1 MSPTNLSRRGL
12 LRAASSVAAASTVV
26 ALPIAAFPA
35 AAAPVTSDTSDA
47 ELLALGEKLKPL
59 LVEEFNLRPKYDR
72 AYQRA
77 SDAGGYMKLGTG
89 KDRTEKQQA
98 EADRRFEE
106 ESKRSG
112 YDRLCAKMNS
122 SQNKQRK
129 LARAI
134 LKIETQPPV

>member
-77 SDAGGYMKLGTG
+77 SDAGGYMKSGARKT
-89 KDRTEKQQA
+89 A
-98 EADRRFEE
+98 RR
-106 ESKRSG
+106 SNRPKPTVDLKRNPSEV
-112 YDRLCAKMNS
+112 ATIVSAQK
-122 SQNKQRK
+122 
-129 LARAI
+129 
-134 LKIETQPPV
+134 